1 MTQVHD
7 FNPGITPNGV
17 FWIVQVPDDAV
28 KISPDGETLTIHL
41 VSVPVVDQGSFPAG
55 TGTTPATVTFDITY
69 TKSGAPRHVRPTS
82 RDPLSPFT
90 WAGEMWTATNSG
102 RFSVK
107 YDDHSFSASGNFSS
121 DFLPAGNF
129 GEMGTERNGSFVEH
143 EDGENGTE
151 ASTEEGQRQKPQI
164 SAGPTAKDP
173 VSAAETMAMALRSS
187 RARALRASKSNPY
200 CAVTE
205 ARAQCF

>member
-41 VSVPVVDQGSFPAG
+41 VNVPVVDQGSFPAG
-55 TGTTPATVTFDITY
+55 TVTTPATVSFDITY

-82 RDPLSPFT
+82 SDPLSPFN
-90 WAGEMWTATNSG
+90 WAGKMWTATNSG
-102 RFSVK
+102 TFSVK
-107 YDDHSFSASGNFSS
+107 YNDNSFSAQGSFSS

-129 GEMGTERNGSFVEH
+129 GEMGTERNGSFVER
-143 EDGENGTE
+143 EDAENDAEANREEIQTQNAQIR
-151 ASTEEGQRQKPQI
+151 AST
-164 SAGPTAKDP
+164 TANDP
-173 VSAAETMAMALRSS
+173 ATAAETMGMALRSS
-187 RARALRASKSNPY
+187 RARALRALKSKP
-200 CAVTE
+200 
-205 ARAQCF
+205 